1 MSIKNI
7 NDIIC
12 DNNSMLKCMII
23 LDLIVVKRYINFVNK
38 LSNNNTVKINKI
50 YYKNWILI

>member
-12 DNNSMLKCMII
+12 DNNSRLKCMII
-23 LDLIVVKRYINFVNK
+23 LDLVVVKRYINFVNK

-50 YYKNWILI
+50 YYKN

>member
-1 MSIKNI
+1 MSIKNK

-23 LDLIVVKRYINFVNK
+23 LDLVVVKRYINLVNK

-50 YYKNWILI
+50 YYKN